1 MMSKTRSEVSCYCC
15 PPPSP
20 TPAVYSTHLLETF
33 HVKPSLTPFVADE
46 FL

>member
-15 PPPSP
+15 PPSP
-20 TPAVYSTHLLETF
+20 TPAIYSTHLLETF